1 MSNQRGTFAKRKR
14 ETDLK
19 DKARA
24 KDERRAAKRSEVRT
38 TKGPEIAWDQAVYPT
53 ASTDDSDAVPP
64 ADDVADGVADG
75 VADDAAGDDP
85 PTHP

>member
-19 DKARA
+19 DKARQ
-24 KDERRAAKRSEVRT
+24 KEERRAAKRGEVRV

-53 ASTDDSDAVPP
+53 TSTDDTDPVAPAADAV
-64 ADDVADGVADG
+64 D
-75 VADDAAGDDP
+75 DDP
-85 PTHP
+85 PAG